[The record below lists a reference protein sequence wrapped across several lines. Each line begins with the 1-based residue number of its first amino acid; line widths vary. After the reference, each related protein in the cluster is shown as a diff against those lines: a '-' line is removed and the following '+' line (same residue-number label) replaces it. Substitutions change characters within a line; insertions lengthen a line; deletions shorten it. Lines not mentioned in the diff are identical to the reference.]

1 MPPMPMDEPEMEEPS
16 MEEPMMGDEEN
27 PYDSNFDAGVEANEE
42 TDPKKYIEQLTG
54 KLTQSLNSYQSE
66 LPQPDADTA
75 KYVAGMIISAAI
87 KGLSGDDVNE
97 ILNKLK
103 DDNEVEDIENE
114 VDDAPQEE
122 PMPETGEEEVEMSFD
137 GQESVNNDIMQTPD
151 ITPSFSKQ
159 PYTAPKMQ

>member
-1 MPPMPMDEPEMEEPS
+1 
-16 MEEPMMGDEEN
+16 
-27 PYDSNFDAGVEANEE
+27 
-42 TDPKKYIEQLTG
+42 
-54 KLTQSLNSYQSE
+54 
-66 LPQPDADTA
+66 
-75 KYVAGMIISAAI
+75 MIISAAI

-97 ILNKLK
+97 NLNKLK

-151 ITPSFSKQ
+151 VTSGFSKQ

>member
-1 MPPMPMDEPEMEEPS
+1 MPPMPMGEPDMEEPS

-103 DDNEVEDIENE
+103 DDNEVEDIENK
-114 VDDAPQEE
+114 VDNTSQ
-122 PMPETGEEEVEMSFD
+122 EEVEMSFD
-137 GQESVNNDIMQTPD
+137 GHESVNNDIMQTPD
-151 ITPSFSKQ
+151 VTSSFSKQ